1 MTSPCKHGE
10 RPPGRHD
17 LVFVSPAGWREM
29 LDARHDLTTDALV
42 VRWAKMGWPTI
53 RRRPLPCEASG
64 LALGL
69 PLPPSAGKKRISLL
83 VDIDRVASVARP
95 PSLRQARAYAPRSW
109 WPTLDRLDM
118 LARRRAV
125 DARVFGSL
133 AWQSLTGLDYVTSH
147 SDLDVLF
154 EFRRET
160 DIDRFVADVA
170 EIEVDAP
177 MRLDGELMGADGAAV
192 NWRELHGGAR
202 ELLVKSIERVVLLGR
217 HQFMSGA
224 MGS

>member
-1 MTSPCKHGE
+1 MTWPCKHGE

-17 LVFVSPAGWREM
+17 LVFVSPAGWRAM
-29 LDARHDLTTDALV
+29 LDARSDLASESLLA
-42 VRWAKMGWPTI
+42 RWPKMRWPTI
-53 RRRPLPCEASG
+53 RRRSVPGEASG

-69 PLPPSAGKKRISLL
+69 PLPPSAGKKRISFL
-83 VDIDRVASVARP
+83 VDIGHVAAVARP
-95 PSLRQARAYAPRSW
+95 PSLRQARAYAPRNW
-109 WPTLDRLDM
+109 WPTLDRLDA
-118 LARRRAV
+118 LAFRHSV

-133 AWQSLTGLDYVTSH
+133 AWQSLTGLDYVTTS

-170 EIEVDAP
+170 AIEADAP
-177 MRLDGELMGADGAAV
+177 MRLDGELMGTDGGAV
-192 NWRELHGGAR
+192 NWREFHGGASD
-202 ELLVKSIERVVLLGR
+202 LLVKRIESVVLLGR